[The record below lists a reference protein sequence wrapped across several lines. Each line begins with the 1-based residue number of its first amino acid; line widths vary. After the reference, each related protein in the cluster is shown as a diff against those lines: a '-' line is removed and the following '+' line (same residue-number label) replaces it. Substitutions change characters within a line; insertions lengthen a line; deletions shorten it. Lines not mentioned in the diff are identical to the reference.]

1 MLQQEAF
8 LHLDVLR
15 EGLPQT
21 FQGKK
26 GRAGDKNL
34 LFNELRE
41 ILVFQ
46 SQDYIVVFPLQT
58 VW

>member
-1 MLQQEAF
+1 MKDCHKHFEAR
-8 LHLDVLR
+8 R
-15 EGLPQT
+15 EEPET
-21 FQGKK
+21 
-26 GRAGDKNL
+26 KNP